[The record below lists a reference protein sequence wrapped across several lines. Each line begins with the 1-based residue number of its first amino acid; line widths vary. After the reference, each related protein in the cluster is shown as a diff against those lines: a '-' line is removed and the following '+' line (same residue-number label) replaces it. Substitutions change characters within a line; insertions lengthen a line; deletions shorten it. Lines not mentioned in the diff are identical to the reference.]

1 MSLYNRI
8 FDSTKRG
15 NILILDGGTGTELE
29 KRGVPMDPG
38 AWCGLAAL
46 EHADILKRIHLDYI
60 FLGCRCH
67 YYKYVQ
73 LFSSHVG
80 AIWLR

>member
-60 FLGCRCH
+60 FR
-67 YYKYVQ
+67 VQ
-73 LFSSHVG
+73 MSLLQIRTALLVTCWSYL
-80 AIWLR
+80 A

>member
-46 EHADILKRIHLDYI
+46 EHADTLKRIHLTT
-60 FLGCRCH
+60 FSR
-67 YYKYVQ
+67 VQ
-73 LFSSHVG
+73 ISLLQIHTALLVTCWSYL
-80 AIWLR
+80 A